1 MKKILLFVLT
11 ITCLLNGFSQKL
23 SKSEGNIKSGLRLGL
38 VGSQIS
44 GDDLAGYHKLGAY
57 AGLFA
62 NIPLSQ
68 SHKWHFQMEL
78 NFIMKGS
85 STQLIANADGTL
97 PNYYVLTMLYTETP
111 FLFQYNFGFYKSL
124 KGNVYDFDFEFGP
137 TLNFLFYSHERNQ
150 FNDIR
155 RLSEDQQFNI
165 FDIGIIVGLK
175 CSISDKWDASFRYGT
190 SVYPVRIPTMVY
202 NRLVKKQFNDH
213 IAFSLCYHFN

>member
-1 MKKILLFVLT
+1 MKKILLFVLI
-11 ITCLLNGFSQKL
+11 ITCLLNGYSQKL

-57 AGLFA
+57 AGLYA
-62 NIPLSQ
+62 NIPLSP

-85 STQLIANADGTL
+85 SSQLVVREDGTL

-124 KGNVYDFDFEFGP
+124 KGNIYDFDLEFGP
-137 TLNFLFYSHERNQ
+137 TLNFLFYNKERNQ
-150 FNDIR
+150 FGDIFR
-155 RLSEDQQFNI
+155 PAEQQFNI
-165 FDIGIIVGLK
+165 FDIGVIVGLK
-175 CSISDKWDASFRYGT
+175 CTISDKWDASLRWG
-190 SVYPVRIPTMVY
+190 SSIYPVRIPTMVY
-202 NRLVKKQFNDH
+202 NRVVKKQFNDH

>member
-11 ITCLLNGFSQKL
+11 ITCLLNGFSQKI

-57 AGLFA
+57 AGLYA
-62 NIPLSQ
+62 NIPLSP

-85 STQLIANADGTL
+85 SSQLVVREDGTL

-124 KGNVYDFDFEFGP
+124 KDQHSRFEKKELP
-137 TLNFLFYSHERNQ
+137 EPVAEKV
-150 FNDIR
+150 I
-155 RLSEDQQFNI
+155 SE
-165 FDIGIIVGLK
+165 
-175 CSISDKWDASFRYGT
+175 
-190 SVYPVRIPTMVY
+190 
-202 NRLVKKQFNDH
+202 
-213 IAFSLCYHFN
+213 